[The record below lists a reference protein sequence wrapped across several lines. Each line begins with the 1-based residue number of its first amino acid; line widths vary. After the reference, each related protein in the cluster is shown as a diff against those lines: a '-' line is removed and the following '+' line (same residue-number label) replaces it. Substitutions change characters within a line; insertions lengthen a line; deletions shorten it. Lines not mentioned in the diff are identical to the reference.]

1 MAMALRSQ
9 TPVQDGFAP
18 ASQHPDSLLATR
30 GYGARSGSRPNSFV
44 ASGSGYNVAHGA
56 VEPSPLNHYGRFHE
70 ELDAISRR
78 GSMDGPSGIQRSASQ
93 MSQSRSA
100 TPTRSGTLKKKS
112 SLSKRGSMRRS
123 GSRRSLRA
131 GSVRSLVLGDKEKYP
146 VDGDEDMNSAFYIPV
161 PTTGS
166 PTEVLSNRFQ
176 AWRKVLK
183 DLIVFF
189 KELQKQHEARA
200 KLYLSTTNIMNN
212 TSLPPT
218 FLKSGGLGDANEIL
232 RDFHRRAHD
241 EAIKAA
247 QVESEVI
254 NQLVGLR
261 IDLQKKIKEIKALS
275 GDFRNSVDKEVDVTR
290 KSVRHLQ
297 EALGLV
303 DEDPSATSGKGD
315 PFIVRLNVEKQ
326 IEKQIEEENYLHRA
340 YLNLENS
347 GRELESIVVSEI
359 QKAYNAYAGILKR
372 EADET
377 LDTAEKLR
385 VGPIS
390 MPHDHEW
397 NAFVSE
403 TDDMVDP
410 RIPLRDVD
418 NITFPGKDHPAAAE
432 VRSGMLE
439 RKSKYLKSYAPGWYV
454 LSPTHLHEFKSA
466 DRVAWQTPVMSLYLP
481 EQKLG
486 SHSQPDSTSH
496 KFMLKGRQTGTMHR
510 GHSWVFRA
518 ETYETM
524 MAWYEDIEG
533 LISKTGEARNAY
545 VRRHVRSVSGASFR
559 SSSDGVMDEDE
570 ADRTPYSAGSVVMS
584 QERPTSQPRQPG
596 GRFPSDVHIDRHT
609 QAPMSPSS
617 GESSGER
624 DLLAAAGSLPD
635 GGHYFAANPSNRY
648 RSDRDSV
655 SHQNSNPSR
664 STSSAG
670 QRFPIDGYDNYQDKW
685 MASSDSF
692 RRSQQISQPV
702 QPAPAPASVDNRA
715 TIEFPKENPSNTV
728 FIAGLGSTSA
738 QDHATQRQRNRG
750 ESASTAFTNT
760 NVTNNTHST
769 VPTSV
774 AEDEESDDDLES
786 MKRGS
791 RSLRSEMSSLPNSV
805 RNSID
810 VPKRPAAQT
819 KNSVSTIEL
828 NIPGHYPRQQAAV

>member
-9 TPVQDGFAP
+9 TPAQDGFG
-18 ASQHPDSLLATR
+18 ASQPQDTLVPNR
-30 GYGARSGSRPNSFV
+30 GYGVRSGSRPTSFA

-56 VEPSPLNHYGRFHE
+56 AQEGPPLTQYGRFHE
-70 ELDAISRR
+70 ELDDISTRD
-78 GSMDGPSGIQRSASQ
+78 SIDGPSAVQRSASQ

-112 SLSKRGSMRRS
+112 SLSKRGSVRRS
-123 GSRRSLRA
+123 GSRRSMRA
-131 GSVRSLVLGDKEKYP
+131 GSVRSLVLGDKEKYA
-146 VDGDEDMNSAFYIPV
+146 VDGDEDINSAFYVPV
-161 PTTGS
+161 PTTGN
-166 PTEVLSNRFQ
+166 PTEVLADRFQ

-189 KELQKQHEARA
+189 KELQKSYEARA
-200 KLYLSTTNIMNN
+200 KLYLSTTNIVNS

-218 FLKSGGLGDANEIL
+218 FLGSGGLGDATEIL
-232 RDFHRRAHD
+232 RDFHRQAHF
-241 EAIKAA
+241 ESIKAA
-247 QVESEVI
+247 EVENEVI
-254 NQLVGLR
+254 SQLVGLR
-261 IDLQKKIKEIKALS
+261 NDLQKKAKEIKALS
-275 GDFRNSVDKEVDVTR
+275 GDFRNSVDKEVDATR
-290 KSVRHLQ
+290 KTVRHLH

-303 DEDPSATSGKGD
+303 DTDPSATAGKGD
-315 PFIVRLNVEKQ
+315 PFIVRLGVERQ

-359 QKAYNAYAGILKR
+359 QKAYNAYANILKR
-372 EADET
+372 EAEET

-397 NAFVSE
+397 NSFVTKSDE
-403 TDDMVDP
+403 MVDP

-418 NITFPGKDHPAAAE
+418 SITYPGRDHLAAAE

-466 DRVAWQTPVMSLYLP
+466 DRVAYQTPVMSLYLP

-518 ETYETM
+518 ESYETM
-524 MAWYEDIEG
+524 MAWYEDIES
-533 LISKTGEARNAY
+533 LISATGEARDAY

-570 ADRTPYSAGSVVMS
+570 ADRTPYSAGSAVMNH
-584 QERPTSQPRQPG
+584 ERPMSQPRQPG
-596 GRFPSDVHIDRHT
+596 GRFPSDVQIDRHIH
-609 QAPMSPSS
+609 APMSPSS
-617 GESSGER
+617 GESSGEK
-624 DLLAAAGSLPD
+624 DLVAAAGSLPD
-635 GGHYFAANPSNRY
+635 GEPFAGTNNRVYSGQDVDSNLNLN
-648 RSDRDSV
+648 
-655 SHQNSNPSR
+655 QSR
-664 STSSAG
+664 SASSAG
-670 QRFPIDGYDNYQDKW
+670 GGGHRFPIDGYDGYQDKY

-692 RRSQQISQPV
+692 NRRSQQFTQP
-702 QPAPAPASVDNRA
+702 PPSVDNRV
-715 TIEFPKENPSNTV
+715 TIDAPKENPTNTLFV
-728 FIAGLGSTSA
+728 AGLGSSTSA
-738 QDHATQRQRNRG
+738 QDHQPRQRNRG
-750 ESASTAFTNT
+750 ESASTAVTNS
-760 NVTNNTHST
+760 NFTNNTHST

-774 AEDEESDDDLES
+774 DEGPESDNDIES
-786 MKRGS
+786 VKPGAQ
-791 RSLRSEMSSLPNSV
+791 SLRSEMTSLPDSV

-810 VPKRPAAQT
+810 VPKRPGAHT
-819 KNSVSTIEL
+819 KNSASTIEL
-828 NIPGHYPRQQAAV
+828 RIPGHYPHQQTAA